1 MQKKG
6 DDWKMFSLAKK
17 AQAAPAFT
25 IDRPKL
31 SIGPDPR
38 KMKSALKDAGVAYK
52 SVTDGYLTFAGTAF
66 GHDIPLMFGIHY
78 NKLRVEYIEIFR
90 PPEFCATGT
99 YDLDASF
106 RELSG
111 VLREAYGEPLATAS
125 AAAGSAPCEQWR
137 TSGYIVKHFIADRFG
152 SEEHLHISFDW
163 E

>member
-1 MQKKG
+1 M
-6 DDWKMFSLAKK
+6 AKK

-90 PPEFCATGT
+90 PPESYEAGT

-125 AAAGSAPCEQWR
+125 AAAGSAPCEQWWA
-137 TSGYIVKHFIADRFG
+137 SGCIVKHFIADRFG
-152 SEEHLHISFDW
+152 SEEHLHIVFYRK
-163 E
+163 